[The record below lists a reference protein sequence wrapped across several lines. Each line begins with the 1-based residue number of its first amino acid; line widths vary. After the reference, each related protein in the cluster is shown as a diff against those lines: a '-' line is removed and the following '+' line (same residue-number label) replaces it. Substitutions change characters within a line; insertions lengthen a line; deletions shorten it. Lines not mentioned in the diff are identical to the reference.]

1 MKLAKILSEKSSKGA
16 VFSIAD
22 TASLT
27 QAAKMFC
34 QHRVGALL
42 VKQDEKIVGIITERD
57 IIRMCS
63 YESEFYNIQ
72 VTELMTEDVVTCKS
86 DDDVQYALKVMNTHD
101 IRHIPITDN
110 NTIIGVI
117 SIGDIIQELYNEDEI
132 VIHDIADL
140 TGGSS
145 RNKVF

>member
-1 MKLAKILSEKSSKGA
+1 MKLAKILSEKSSKGE

-22 TASLT
+22 TATLT
-27 QAAKMFC
+27 QAAKLFC
-34 QHRVGALL
+34 LHHVGALL
-42 VKQDEKIVGIITERD
+42 VKQGEKFVGIITERD

-63 YESEFYNIQ
+63 YESEFYNIE
-72 VTELMTEDVVTCKS
+72 VTELMTEDIVTCKA
-86 DDDVQYALKVMNTHD
+86 DDDVQYALKVMNTHS
-101 IRHIPITDN
+101 IRHIPIAEGKS
-110 NTIIGVI
+110 IIGVI

-132 VIHDIADL
+132 MIHDIADL